1 MTLPGGAVGRFLA
14 LAILLLPLALLARFA
29 LVPAWQAYAEQSER
43 IASASGQLQ
52 DFQRLAGQLPA
63 LREQLATLR
72 EQQVLTPYLIDAANS
87 ALAAAN
93 VQQRL
98 QALASA
104 HGGRVLSTRVMRG
117 SADGPFERV
126 AVNARLQLSL
136 EGLQAMLYELES
148 GEPYLFV
155 EDLSVMGRPV
165 RRGRQAA
172 AGDTGP
178 LETRLTVYGLRRADG
193 AADAAVAGR

>member
-1 MTLPGGAVGRFLA
+1 MNLPTGAFGRFLA
-14 LAILLLPLALLARFA
+14 LAILLLPLALLTRFA
-29 LVPAWQAYAEQSER
+29 LVPAWQAYSEQGER
-43 IASASGQLQ
+43 IASAAGQLR

-63 LREQLATLR
+63 LREQLASLR
-72 EQQVLTPYLIDAANS
+72 EQQVLTPYLIKAANS
-87 ALAAAN
+87 ALAAAD

-104 HGGRVLSTRVMRG
+104 HGGRVLSTRAMRG

-165 RRGRQAA
+165 RRGRQAGA
-172 AGDTGP
+172 ADAGP

-193 AADAAVAGR
+193 GADATVAGR